1 MKTSIRYWITAL
13 LLSLA
18 QGPAMA
24 DMDVL
29 VVYTPA
35 ALTKADTNDILRVG
49 VDAINAKI
57 DFMIAEANLIFAN
70 SQLDQRLRLVGRQMV
85 GDYVETGAAADAVD
99 NAVAALVDPVVFA
112 YVLEVVSVA
121 TTDELPVAGSSKLVL
136 ARVNGSELHIRIF
149 DAVGEI
155 VVDKGESELVGGDA
169 VTELKNLFNEDM
181 TGYTEEDKQDIIEK
195 AASIAGHIVPD
206 IWLDLDG
213 QMDAV
218 HQWRNEVGADLVS
231 LIVDVPSGDVGQGFT
246 PLQPNQFRD
255 YKGFSVINIGSTALQ
270 LLPANVG
277 MVFTHEIGHNLGCH
291 HSFGEVGTN
300 NRNLAVRACAFGHK
314 FFAPWLVVYGTIMSN
329 PEPTRVLEVP
339 DALSISIKY
348 FSNPDVSFLLVPT
361 GTAEEDNARVIR
373 ETALWVEGYRDT
385 VIPYGSIWVD
395 TAYVGF
401 EAGTFSQPYNSVQEG
416 IDNVAPGGTIV
427 FKEGSD
433 DWTGTIDKAMTLT
446 SGIGV
451 MVIGR

>member
-1 MKTSIRYWITAL
+1 
-13 LLSLA
+13 
-18 QGPAMA
+18 
-24 DMDVL
+24 
-29 VVYTPA
+29 
-35 ALTKADTNDILRVG
+35 
-49 VDAINAKI
+49 
-57 DFMIAEANLIFAN
+57 
-70 SQLDQRLRLVGRQMV
+70 
-85 GDYVETGAAADAVD
+85 
-99 NAVAALVDPVVFA
+99 
-112 YVLEVVSVA
+112 
-121 TTDELPVAGSSKLVL
+121 
-136 ARVNGSELHIRIF
+136 
-149 DAVGEI
+149 
-155 VVDKGESELVGGDA
+155 
-169 VTELKNLFNEDM
+169 
-181 TGYTEEDKQDIIEK
+181 
-195 AASIAGHIVPD
+195 
-206 IWLDLDG
+206 
-213 QMDAV
+213 
-218 HQWRNEVGADLVS
+218 
-231 LIVDVPSGDVGQGFT
+231 
-246 PLQPNQFRD
+246 
-255 YKGFSVINIGSTALQ
+255 
-270 LLPANVG
+270 
-277 MVFTHEIGHNLGCH
+277 
-291 HSFGEVGTN
+291 
-300 NRNLAVRACAFGHK
+300 
-314 FFAPWLVVYGTIMSN
+314 MSN